1 MITLYGQRTSSTIT
15 LSEALTKVHSTLLP
29 GGVALLYSPE
39 HCQFACLDGSGNL
52 LNQEGNRIDLNPVFE
67 ARVFNKKAELRWL
80 NDCDGKGY
88 AVLLSEEAIS
98 QYFEEAVE
106 LTKLAKLDE
115 PTTTYIL
122 WGQGAKKS
130 SPAESGWSKLSLARI
145 GSLDVPIGEVKKSER
160 VCLQAIEYLQEI
172 DRYGNMSVV
181 EERLI
186 GLKKLEGTK
195 AHD

>member
-67 ARVFNKKAELRWL
+67 ARVFNKKAEMRWL
-80 NDCDGKGY
+80 NDCYGKGY

-115 PTTTYIL
+115 PTTNYIL
-122 WGQGAKKS
+122 WGQGAKNSYPDK
-130 SPAESGWSKLSLARI
+130 PGWSKLSLARI
-145 GSLDVPIGEVKKSER
+145 GSMDVPIGNVGESKR
-160 VCLQAIEYLQEI
+160 VCLKAIEYLQEV
-172 DRYGNMSVV
+172 DDYGNVAIV
-181 EERLI
+181 EERLMELEV
-186 GLKKLEGTK
+186 LK
-195 AHD
+195 